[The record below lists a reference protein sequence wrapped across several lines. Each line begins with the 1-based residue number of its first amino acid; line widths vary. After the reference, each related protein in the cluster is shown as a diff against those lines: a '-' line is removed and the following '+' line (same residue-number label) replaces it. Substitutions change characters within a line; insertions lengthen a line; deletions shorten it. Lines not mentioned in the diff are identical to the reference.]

1 MLGLLGGGMNMLGWV
16 KLGVLR
22 KKRKVGVKYA
32 NACPMFENPSLNIK
46 AG

>member
-1 MLGLLGGGMNMLGWV
+1 MLGLLGGNEYVGLG
-16 KLGVLR
+16 KTGGLR